1 VNNAGIGLM
10 SAFEVTPERV
20 LREVFETNTFGL
32 MSVCRAVI
40 PHMRERG
47 KGVIINVTSSAGIAP
62 MPLVAIYTA
71 SKCAVEGFSEALS
84 HEMGLLGIRVRLVEP
99 GLAPTTN
106 FASNGAELMQGLTP
120 APYDEFAQ
128 EYMGKMQNYPTAYT
142 TEQETA
148 EAVFSAATDDGDRLR
163 YPAGEDT
170 KLVSTLR
177 WTTSEE
183 EYLAKM
189 RKMFGPR

>member
-1 VNNAGIGLM
+1 
-10 SAFEVTPERV
+10 
-20 LREVFETNTFGL
+20 
-32 MSVCRAVI
+32 
-40 PHMRERG
+40 
-47 KGVIINVTSSAGIAP
+47 

-84 HEMGLLGIRVRLVEP
+84 YEMGLLGIRVRLVEP

-106 FASNGAELMQGLTP
+106 FAQNGAGRMQGLMP
-120 APYDEFAQ
+120 APYDAFAQ
-128 EYMGKMQNYPTAYT
+128 DYMGKMQNYPTAYT
-142 TEQETA
+142 TEQEAA
-148 EAVFSAATDDGDRLR
+148 EAVFSAATEDGDRLR

-170 KLVSTLR
+170 NLLSTLR

-189 RKMFGPR
+189 RKMFGPKLQP